1 MKLTRILSLVAALA
15 LLMTCLLMAGCSTP
29 EYAIDTTAING
40 KKYTTADYLA
50 YVYAIMSTD
59 STASTYLYYLGEEAF
74 DMDVTY
80 EEETMTLKEYLLT
93 KAKDTI
99 VRQAVL
105 ETMLKDNNL
114 TWDEEDLKEIEDSV
128 KDLSTDAF
136 LALGFNNQRYIDMV
150 KATGL
155 NESGLFFGLYG
166 EGGSR
171 EVPEADI
178 RTFFEENHRS
188 FKIVEISLVNS
199 DKSEMTDDEIKK
211 IEERM
216 QKYLDAFNASE
227 KTGADFDKLVYAP
240 YLADEEAAKEST
252 TTTTTGG
259 ATTTTAADATTTVAT
274 TTTTVASTTA
284 DEEQTTTTTTTTS
297 TGTGSTTET
306 DEEEEETT
314 AQRYDMF
321 EDDFSDEDLFKA
333 VSEVEVG
340 TAAIKTYQ
348 KSGQTKTMALIFRMD
363 SEAERTEEDEDGNI
377 TEVDYYEE
385 NHDVVLQYMKYEE
398 FDKEVDEKIA
408 EVADKVIY
416 NNRALKSPR
425 LKEMAQLVF
434 GI

>member
-59 STASTYLYYLGEEAF
+59 STASSYLYYLGESAF

-80 EEETMTLKEYLLT
+80 EEKTMTLKEYLLT

-128 KDLSTDAF
+128 KELATDAF
-136 LALGFNNQRYIDMV
+136 LPLGFNNQRYIDMV

-171 EVPEADI
+171 EVAEADI
-178 RTFFEENHRS
+178 RKYFEDYHRS
-188 FKIVEISLVNS
+188 FKIIEISLVNS
-199 DKSEMTDDEIKK
+199 DSSEMKDDEIQK
-211 IEERM
+211 IQKRM

-227 KTGADFDKLVYAP
+227 KTGADFDKLVYEP
-240 YLADEEAAKEST
+240 YLADEEAAKKQNT
-252 TTTTTGG
+252 TTTTKGG

-284 DEEQTTTTTTTTS
+284 TEEQTTTTTTS

-321 EDDFSDEDLFKA
+321 KDDFADEDLFKA
-333 VSEVEVG
+333 VNEIPVG

-348 KSGQTKTMALIFRMD
+348 KSGKTKTMALIFRMD
-363 SEAERTEEDEDGNI
+363 SEAERTEEDEDGNVK
-377 TEVDYYEE
+377 EVDYYKE
-385 NHDVVLQYMKYEE
+385 NHDVVLEYMKYEE
-398 FDKEVDEKIA
+398 FNEEVEKKIA
-408 EVADKVIY
+408 EFADQIIY